1 MLAPSSEGAFYYLRS
16 HVTDTCPFLNPIC
29 SLPLWASR
37 PWEDAPAGEGGRAY
51 LLWQEGQ
58 QARLGSIGSGADELS
73 GRCVVIAAKHH
84 GSSAGIWAPGWR
96 IRAFVLCRRI
106 GSWASDDIPCF
117 GYKPRPL
124 RGWLWWHYIAS
135 ILRAQEPGK
144 GLGKVRRESGRGYG
158 SLGSE
163 GAARLPSL
171 LFAQGGRGERG
182 RLHGRQRS
190 GGNDWG
196 RALDTEDG
204 LDPGPCR
211 GPGAEQ

>member
-1 MLAPSSEGAFYYLRS
+1 MPAISCQRRL
-16 HVTDTCPFLNPIC
+16 PFLNPIC
-29 SLPLWASR
+29 LLSLLASC

-51 LLWQEGQ
+51 PLWQEGP
-58 QARLGSIGSGADELS
+58 GVIGSGADELS
-73 GRCVVIAAKHH
+73 GRCVAIAAKHQ
-84 GSSAGIWAPGWR
+84 GSSAGIWAQEWR
-96 IRAFVLCRRI
+96 IRALVLCRRI

-117 GYKPRPL
+117 GCKPRPL
-124 RGWLWWHYIAS
+124 RGGPGGTMLARHRIH
-135 ILRAQEPGK
+135 LRALAPGK
-144 GLGKVRRESGRGYG
+144 GLGKVRREIGRGYG
-158 SLGSE
+158 SFGSE
-163 GAARLPSL
+163 GATRLPSL
-171 LFAQGGRGERG
+171 LFAQVWGRGERG